1 MISIK
6 QNQAKKYPASKTISP
21 SSPFAKKLVT
31 LLVAASTT
39 VGAGVSYAEVEADQ
53 PSSQSLPSDPGA
65 ANAQQLPLVTIK
77 AEGEPKDSFKA
88 KSAGVGTFGSANLL
102 DTPSSI
108 SVITRSVLDDQQS
121 RLLSDVVRNDAS
133 IDNDYTPLGYYE
145 NFSIRG
151 FPLDLASSYQLDGMT
166 LSGEQNVA
174 LENKERVEVLK
185 GLAGLQGGLAAPGGL
200 INYVSKRPT
209 NVASMTLGTDS
220 RGSRYVATDVGTL
233 FGDQKQF
240 GLRINAAHEGINT
253 YVDGVSGNRNFLSL
267 AADWVISR
275 SATLQFNIEDQ
286 HSQQLS
292 VPGYQLLGGTV
303 VPANVSSSRLLG
315 GQPWSK
321 PVTMDSL
328 NANVR
333 MDIDVNPDWHASL
346 AFSRSRVIID
356 DNSTFPYGCFYVSS
370 CGAGGTPPQYFSAT
384 GDFDIYD
391 YRFPNDTRRNDQV
404 QAVLQ
409 GKLALAG
416 MRHDLTLGVN
426 SFRRTVSLSDGVN
439 EYVGSDNIN
448 NPNPLIFAPSG
459 NTPSASTR
467 RLDSRQQGLFAL
479 DRIQLSERWQVQAGA
494 RQVWLREEA
503 FDDSGATTRTTDKS
517 MLLPQLA
524 LLYKPQA
531 AMTLYTSYS
540 KGLTMG
546 GQAPFW
552 ATINPSA
559 FLPPTVSRQ
568 IEAGIKLEV
577 SNQILLS
584 AAIFQM
590 TKPYEYPKPEGA
602 DIEYVQEGT
611 QTNKGIEL
619 SAAGQVT
626 KRLRLTASFAATQ
639 AIATNTGTPAYDGH
653 QAINVPRLR
662 GSIYADYAVPG
673 VSGLNLLGGWEYSA
687 RKPATRA
694 GDVDVPSVNLFNA
707 GLRYGTMLAG
717 HQTVVRL
724 AIDNLLNKQYWKDV
738 GEYLGDGYLHLGAPR
753 TARLSVQYDF

>member
-1 MISIK
+1 MTSIK
-6 QNQAKKYPASKTISP
+6 KLPVRSLIS
-21 SSPFAKKLVT
+21 SSFPFAKKLLT
-31 LLVAASTT
+31 MLVAATTT
-39 VGAGVSYAEVEADQ
+39 VGAGVSCAETEVDQ
-53 PSSQSLPSDPGA
+53 PSSQSATTAVRIP
-65 ANAQQLPLVTIK
+65 NTHELPLVTVK
-77 AEGEPKDSFKA
+77 AEGEAKDSYRA
-88 KSAGVGTFGSANLL
+88 RSATVGTFGSETLL
-102 DTPSSI
+102 DTPASI
-108 SVITRSVLDDQQS
+108 SVVTRSQLDDQQS

-133 IDNDYTPLGYYE
+133 IDNNYTPLGYYE

-151 FPLDLASSYQLDGMT
+151 FSLDLASSYQLDGMT
-166 LSGEQNVA
+166 ISGEQNVA

-200 INYVSKRPT
+200 INYISKRPAD
-209 NVASMTLGTDS
+209 VASVTLGTDS
-220 RGSRYVATDVGTL
+220 RGSRYLATDVGTL

-240 GLRINAAHEGINT
+240 GLRVNAAHEGINT
-253 YVDGVSGNRNFLSL
+253 YVDGVSGNRNFVSV
-267 AADWVISR
+267 AADWVLSP

-292 VPGYQLLGGTV
+292 VPGYQLLGGIV
-303 VPANVSSSRLLG
+303 IPSGVSPYRLLG
-315 GQPWSK
+315 GQPWGK

-328 NANVR
+328 NTNLR
-333 MDIDVNPDWHASL
+333 LDVAINPDWHGSL
-346 AFSRSRVIID
+346 AVSRSRVIID

-384 GDFDIYD
+384 GDVDVYD

-404 QAVLQ
+404 QAILQ
-409 GKLALAG
+409 GKTMLGGL
-416 MRHDLTLGVN
+416 RHDLTFGAS

-439 EYVGSDNIN
+439 QYVGSDNIYN
-448 NPNPLIFAPSG
+448 ATPLIFAPS
-459 NTPSASTR
+459 TDIPSSSTR

-479 DRIQLSERWQVQAGA
+479 DRIQLSERWQILAGA
-494 RQVWLREEA
+494 RQVWLRENA
-503 FDDSGATTRTTDKS
+503 FDDTGATTRTTDKS

-524 LLYKPQA
+524 LIYKPLA
-531 AMTLYTSYS
+531 TMTLYTSYS

-568 IEAGIKLEV
+568 IEAGIKFEV
-577 SNQILLS
+577 SNQLMLS

-626 KRLRLTASFAATQ
+626 KRLRLTASFAGTQ

-673 VSGLNLLGGWEYSA
+673 IDGLNLLGGWEYSA
-687 RKPATRA
+687 RKAATRS
-694 GDVDVPSVNLFNA
+694 GDVDVPSVNVFNA
-707 GLRYGTMLAG
+707 GLRYAAVLSG
-717 HQTVVRL
+717 HKAVVRL
-724 AIDNLLNKQYWKDV
+724 AVDNLLNKQYWKDV